1 MSELCADSVD
11 AASAWLDRNVSR
23 VMLYGKRRQN
33 VEALARLLEE
43 YGERR
48 GEAERFECGE
58 VVRAEMLSIDAP
70 VEDIESVY
78 EACMGARA
86 LEVKS

>member
-1 MSELCADSVD
+1 MSEPCADSVD
-11 AASAWLDRNVSR
+11 AAAAWLDRNVSR

-43 YGERR
+43 YGDRR
-48 GEAERFECGE
+48 VTAERFECGE
-58 VVRAEMLSIDAP
+58 VVRAEMLAIDAS

-78 EACMGARA
+78 ESCMSARA
-86 LEVKS
+86 LEVKI